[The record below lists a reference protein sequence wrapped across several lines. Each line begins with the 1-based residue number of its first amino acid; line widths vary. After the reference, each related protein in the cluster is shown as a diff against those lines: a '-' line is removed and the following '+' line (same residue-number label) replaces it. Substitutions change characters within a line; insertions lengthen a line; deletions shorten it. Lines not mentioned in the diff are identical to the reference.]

1 MGKKLVIGS
10 SGQIGTEL
18 IYALTKMHGDNQVVA
33 TDIHP
38 KHEGIYEGVQFVK
51 MDVLDSSHLASVVKK
66 HQISEVYLLAALL
79 SAVSESKIKSAWDLN
94 MNGLFNVLELARQG
108 LIKKIFWPS
117 SIAVFG
123 PSSPKENAPQNAL
136 LEPTTVYG
144 ISKSAGERW
153 CAYYHQKFNI
163 DVRSIRY
170 PGIISY
176 KSLPGGGTTDYAV
189 DIFHEAIKHQH
200 YNCFIEKDVYLPMM
214 YMDDAIRAT
223 IELMHADKTKLSPF
237 QSYNISAI
245 SFSPNDLVEEIKTH
259 IPDFKVNYKIDFR
272 NNIAKSWPSSIDDQQ
287 ARKDWG
293 WKEEY
298 DLRKMAFK
306 MIDGIRSN
314 NNSLVS
320 SNL

>member
-18 IYALTKMHGDNQVVA
+18 IHALTKIYGKNQVVA
-33 TDIHP
+33 TDIYP
-38 KHEGIYEGVQFVK
+38 KHKGNHDGVLFLK
-51 MDVLDSSHLASVVKK
+51 MDVLNASHLVRVVKE
-66 HQISEVYLLAALL
+66 HNISEVYLLAALL

-108 LIKKIFWPS
+108 LIKKVFWPS

-123 PSSPKENAPQNAL
+123 PTTPKEDSPQHAI

-153 CAYYHQKFNI
+153 CGYYHQKFNI

-189 DIFHEAIKHQH
+189 DIFHEAIKHQR
-200 YNCFIEKDVYLPMM
+200 YTCFIEKDVYLPMM

-223 IELMHADKTKLSPF
+223 IELMQVDKAALSTF
-237 QSYNISAI
+237 KSYNISAI
-245 SFSPNDLVEEIKTH
+245 SFSPEEIAKEIRTQ
-259 IPDFKVNYKIDFR
+259 ISNFEINYSPDFR
-272 NNIAKSWPSSIDDQQ
+272 NDIAKSWPSSINDQE

-293 WKEEY
+293 WKEEF
-298 DLRKMAFK
+298 DLTRMTLE
-306 MIDGIRSN
+306 MIEGIRSN
-314 NNSLVS
+314 KSLVS
-320 SNL
+320 SSL